1 MRYLS
6 FILVLLL
13 TACGGQP
20 ESDNSQTSESTEQV
34 QHLIHSFAIPSE
46 AVVKHLSWDADIDFD
61 AKKIKATATYTF
73 EASEGAKRI
82 VFDVHGL
89 EIEKVVVDTTET
101 KDWWLGDPQPWLGQ
115 ALEIAIIEQNK
126 TVSITYS
133 TSQDAEALQWL
144 NAQQTA
150 DKEQPFLFTQSQA
163 ILARTWIPCQDSP
176 GVRYTYD
183 ATVKVPSGLMA
194 LMSASNPTEM
204 DSSGVYSFE
213 MNQPIPSYLMALSV
227 GDLRFAEIGD
237 RTGVYAEPSVL
248 DAAAYE
254 FEDMQKML
262 EAAEA
267 LYGKYAWDRYDVIVL
282 PPSFPFGGMENP
294 RLTFATPTILAGDK
308 SLTSLVAHELAHSWS
323 GNLVTNSTWDD
334 FWMNEGF
341 TVYFENRIMESVYG
355 KDYANMLAILGW
367 QDLQHELENLS
378 EQPDDTKLKLDLEG
392 RNPDDGMTSIAYEKG
407 YYFLRTLEENVGREK
422 FDAFLNAHFTNN
434 AFKTITTEDFLA
446 HLKAELFDG
455 NEQMYTDLKIDQWVY
470 QPGVPD
476 NVIKVESPL
485 FDQVEAELDEWLNEG
500 KAEEINNE
508 GWTTHQWLHFLRN
521 APRDLSLEQMSE
533 LDEAFA
539 FTQTG
544 NSEIAAEWFLLT
556 IGVNYTP
563 ADEAIEAFLIRV
575 GRRKFLVPLYQALVQ
590 ADPSME
596 RARAI
601 YEKARLNYHS
611 VSTNTLDDLLEL

>member
-1 MRYLS
+1 VRYLS